1 MPSIQSPLAQGELER
16 ARRGESLVEA
26 QVEAGESLVWATPS
40 IERSLMPPD
49 AGTDG
54 PVLFAYDGSEHAQ
67 AAIQQAARL
76 LRAGREAIVL
86 SVWQPLESLP
96 FWGGSIA
103 VPAGVAQEAGKQAE
117 QVAADGAEKARQ
129 AGFDAEPA
137 VVRGSPVWERI
148 VEAAKERGA
157 GIIVIGSHGR
167 SGAAYLAM
175 GSVAT
180 AVAHHAEV
188 PVLICRLQS

>member
-1 MPSIQSPLAQGELER
+1 MS
-16 ARRGESLVEA
+16 
-26 QVEAGESLVWATPS
+26 
-40 IERSLMPPD
+40 PD

-54 PVLFAYDGSEHAQ
+54 PVLFAYDGSDQAQ
-67 AAIQQAARL
+67 GAIEQ
-76 LRAGREAIVL
+76 AGRQLQGDRKAIVL
-86 SVWQPLESLP
+86 SVWEPLESVP
-96 FWGGSIA
+96 FWGAPMST
-103 VPAGVAQEAGKQAE
+103 VPAEMAE
-117 QVAADGAEKARQ
+117 QVRVEAEKLAAEGAERARK

-137 VVRGSPVWERI
+137 VVEGAPVWERI
-148 VEAAKERGA
+148 VHGAEEQGA

-180 AVAHHAEV
+180 AVAHHAKV